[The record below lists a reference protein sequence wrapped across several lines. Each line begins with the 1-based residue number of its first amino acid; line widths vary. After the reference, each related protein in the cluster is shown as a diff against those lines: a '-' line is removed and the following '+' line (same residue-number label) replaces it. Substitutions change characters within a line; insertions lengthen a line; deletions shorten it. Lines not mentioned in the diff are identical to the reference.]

1 MKLAVYRPLWGVA
14 KQAGGHLSLPDA
26 FRAIAKLGYAGV
38 ECTVGLALH
47 YGAQQ
52 FKDLLAENK
61 LGWFAAVN
69 SRYFSRALQHI
80 ALNI

>member
-14 KQAGGHLSLPDA
+14 KQAGGHLALPDA

-38 ECTVGLALH
+38 ECPVGLALH

-52 FKDLLAENK
+52 FKALLAENK
-61 LGWFAAVN
+61 LGWSVRRGRAASNDIHDIV
-69 SRYFSRALQHI
+69 L
-80 ALNI
+80 